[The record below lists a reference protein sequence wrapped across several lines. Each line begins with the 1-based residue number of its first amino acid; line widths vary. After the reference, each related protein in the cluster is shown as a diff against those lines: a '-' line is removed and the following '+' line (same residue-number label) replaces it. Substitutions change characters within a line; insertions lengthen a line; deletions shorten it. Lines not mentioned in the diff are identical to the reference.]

1 MIVLKVSYL
10 QLSVSLCKS
19 NLYVFII
26 LGVDFKVKLVTV
38 PDGTKIKLSI
48 WVSGLTFLP
57 QTFTYIDL

>member
-48 WVSGLTFLP
+48 WVSDLTFLP